1 MAMLERQVGD
11 HDTALAHARRALEL
25 PAAKLHIPGSSHLL
39 DAADAQLLVFEIQR
53 EQKQNKEAQASLERA
68 LAITLDTR
76 DKRIAPRGQV
86 RAELLLARILD
97 SYGDHTRAARATHRA
112 LEVAMR
118 HRPLLGA
125 AMLGAI
131 GRALVAADVASAR
144 AALQRGI
151 DADLEQ
157 DDLIYG
163 ALWLRMLE
171 QQLDEPSDGKV
182 ERVLTRHL
190 DPKSWSTTLARW
202 ARGRIDDAALV
213 AASGSYA
220 ERVEAEF
227 YVAMRQRAKK
237 LSSARDLLQ
246 RVAKNPLIDLME
258 VQLARDLLAP
268 AFEARIPE
276 RYQVP

>member
-1 MAMLERQVGD
+1 
-11 HDTALAHARRALEL
+11 
-25 PAAKLHIPGSSHLL
+25 
-39 DAADAQLLVFEIQR
+39 
-53 EQKQNKEAQASLERA
+53 
-68 LAITLDTR
+68 
-76 DKRIAPRGQV
+76 
-86 RAELLLARILD
+86 
-97 SYGDHTRAARATHRA
+97 
-112 LEVAMR
+112 MR

-163 ALWLRMLE
+163 ALWLRILE
-171 QQLDEPSDGKV
+171 QQLDQPSDGKV

-202 ARGRIDDAALV
+202 AQGRIDDTALLAA
-213 AASGSYA
+213 AHTYA
-220 ERVEAEF
+220 ERVEADF
-227 YVAMRQRAKK
+227 YVAMRQRAREPQ
-237 LSSARDLLQ
+237 SATDRL
-246 RVAKNPLIDLME
+246 RGVAHNPLIDLME

-268 AFEARIPE
+268 SFKATLPE